1 MLSAVIALALFPP
14 VVVDDPP
21 GPKKPP
27 SAEQLK
33 AISARGRLIAD
44 HDRAAW
50 HASDAVQQLRIK
62 EGSVEGYI
70 AHKTETG
77 WQVAFGRLDG
87 NDGPYLIAYEATQG
101 KDPKD
106 FRAKALDPPRKD
118 TGYFR
123 GAARALRVAQAD
135 FIQNLKGPQRPY
147 NFAVLPA
154 EKSQWWVYFV
164 PAQTQDGI
172 YPLGADLRYL
182 VSQDG
187 TRIVEKRQLHK
198 SIIEG
203 PPPKND
209 GNVPVMG
216 VHTHVLEDIPEDTD
230 VFHVLRKETPIPE
243 MIIAETFVYTVGTD
257 GQIKCDGRK
266 KTFSSN
272 ARRSPASR
280 RFPPE

>member
-1 MLSAVIALALFPP
+1 M
-14 VVVDDPP
+14 
-21 GPKKPP
+21 
-27 SAEQLK
+27 
-33 AISARGRLIAD
+33 
-44 HDRAAW
+44 
-50 HASDAVQQLRIK
+50 
-62 EGSVEGYI
+62 
-70 AHKTETG
+70 
-77 WQVAFGRLDG
+77 
-87 NDGPYLIAYEATQG
+87 
-101 KDPKD
+101 
-106 FRAKALDPPRKD
+106 
-118 TGYFR
+118 
-123 GAARALRVAQAD
+123 
-135 FIQNLKGPQRPY
+135 
-147 NFAVLPA
+147 LPA

-182 VSQDG
+182 VSRDG

-203 PPPKND
+203 PPPNND

-266 KTFSSN
+266 EDVFKQR
-272 ARRSPASR
+272 AAKPGK
-280 RFPPE
+280 